1 MAWAHCR
8 KLLVHWHKDTLCLWK
23 TSHSV
28 LFHKAHSP
36 SCAVDLS
43 VSKRSSSMK
52 GHSSNIRRK
61 LITFPLFLSHTNI
74 IVRSIKKRKVVAH
87 AYNFTAY
94 IASVTW
100 INSLIEI
107 IFSPGNTIFL
117 FEYNLLFCWTHQEQ
131 FHHVYLLSV
140 RKNQRS
146 EIGYLTSLSFSCPWR
161 FLSATQS
168 FDNSWSNSRFEIQRL
183 KYTYSIWRE
192 QMMCAAS
199 VTFKI
204 CFISANKTLEQ
215 SRVSGVICS
224 ALFCHLCSES
234 QSLFKWTLDS
244 LQSECDC
251 ENTFTLFQL
260 SISRVCQLCSKKSC
274 YFAGK
279 ELQNKRGTAGWWEL
293 LVFNHEMNGHVG
305 FCCRNSTCQCDPW
318 SFGAINAWEC
328 HCWPFMCSNCY
339 PIDKISRG
347 S

>member
-117 FEYNLLFCWTHQEQ
+117 FKYNLLFCWTHQEQ

-146 EIGYLTSLSFSCPWR
+146 EIGYLTSLSFSCSEEAARGVFSRP
-161 FLSATQS
+161 LSH
-168 FDNSWSNSRFEIQRL
+168 
-183 KYTYSIWRE
+183 SIIVD
-192 QMMCAAS
+192 Q
-199 VTFKI
+199 
-204 CFISANKTLEQ
+204 
-215 SRVSGVICS
+215 
-224 ALFCHLCSES
+224 
-234 QSLFKWTLDS
+234 
-244 LQSECDC
+244 
-251 ENTFTLFQL
+251 
-260 SISRVCQLCSKKSC
+260 
-274 YFAGK
+274 
-279 ELQNKRGTAGWWEL
+279 TAGL
-293 LVFNHEMNGHVG
+293 KF
-305 FCCRNSTCQCDPW
+305 RD
-318 SFGAINAWEC
+318 
-328 HCWPFMCSNCY
+328 
-339 PIDKISRG
+339 
-347 S
+347 